1 MNALT
6 KTSWSVSDTF
16 LVRRI
21 HADRFEGEELGGPAV
36 GLRFCR
42 KVDPTNLCGEPYL
55 PSSYRTGKAGLA
67 DGFQYSV
74 ALAEKSHALNL

>member
-21 HADRFEGEELGGPAV
+21 HADHFGGDDV
-36 GLRFCR
+36 GDSWSGFNYACQTRTVMVL
-42 KVDPTNLCGEPYL
+42 LCT
-55 PSSYRTGKAGLA
+55 SSPL
-67 DGFQYSV
+67 
-74 ALAEKSHALNL
+74 

>member
-21 HADRFEGEELGGPAV
+21 HTDRFGGDELGGSWAGFDYV
-36 GLRFCR
+36 CQTRTLTR
-42 KVDPTNLCGEPYL
+42 K
-55 PSSYRTGKAGLA
+55 K
-67 DGFQYSV
+67 V
-74 ALAEKSHALNL
+74 ATITVSP